1 MREVSL
7 LQSLSYSAGVETTQ
21 QTPLLT
27 EEELPTWLPLVG
39 MLIKLPAALNEQL
52 QRDAEISHFEF
63 WVLTALSMH
72 EGDSVRMS
80 DLAVLTNGSLSR
92 LSQVISRLEKRGW
105 VRRAPD
111 PTDGRCTLAIL
122 TGEGWEKSVG
132 TLPGHCDAARRF
144 VFDPLTKAQA
154 RQLHDICERVL
165 RAIDPDFSNKPDLK
179 PDLGRA
185 FQRDAIADCVAA
197 RSPA

>member
-1 MREVSL
+1 MRR
-7 LQSLSYSAGVETTQ
+7 VETTQ

-27 EEELPTWLPLVG
+27 DEEFSTWLPLVG
-39 MLIKLPAALNEQL
+39 VMIKLPAALNEQL

-63 WVLTALSMH
+63 WALMGLCLH
-72 EGDSVRMS
+72 EGHSARMS

-122 TGEGWEKSVG
+122 TGEGWEKFVSA
-132 TLPGHCDAARRF
+132 LPGHSEAARRF

-154 RQLHDICERVL
+154 RQLGDICERII
-165 RAIDPDFSNKPDLK
+165 RAVDPNLPERKPDK
-179 PDLGRA
+179 PNFDRA
-185 FQRDAIADCVAA
+185 FRPDTPC
-197 RSPA
+197 

>member
-1 MREVSL
+1 
-7 LQSLSYSAGVETTQ
+7 VETTQ

-27 EEELPTWLPLVG
+27 DEEFSTWLPLIGV
-39 MLIKLPAALNEQL
+39 MIKLPAALNEQL

-63 WVLTALSMH
+63 WALMGLSLHENHSM
-72 EGDSVRMS
+72 RMS

-122 TGEGWEKSVG
+122 TGEGWQKFVDA
-132 TLPGHCDAARRF
+132 LPGHSEAARRF
-144 VFDPLTKAQA
+144 VFDPLTKAQG
-154 RQLHDICERVL
+154 RQLRDICERVL
-165 RAIDPDFSNKPDLK
+165 HAIDPDLTDKPNLN
-179 PDLGRA
+179 PDIGRA
-185 FQRDAIADCVAA
+185 FQRDTPC
-197 RSPA
+197 

>member
-1 MREVSL
+1 M
-7 LQSLSYSAGVETTQ
+7 ETTQ

-27 EEELPTWLPLVG
+27 EEEFSTWLPLIGV
-39 MLIKLPAALNEQL
+39 MIKLPAALNEQL

-63 WVLTALSMH
+63 WALMGLCLH
-72 EGDSVRMS
+72 EGHSARMS

-122 TGEGWEKSVG
+122 TGDGWEKFVG
-132 TLPGHCDAARRF
+132 SFEAHTEEIRRL
-144 VFDPLTKAQA
+144 VFDPLTKAQT
-154 RQLHDICERVL
+154 RQLSEIGHRIL
-165 RAIDPDFSNKPDLK
+165 RTIDPSKPDRPPGFNAELDGFC
-179 PDLGRA
+179 PNA
-185 FQRDAIADCVAA
+185 C
-197 RSPA
+197 

>member
-1 MREVSL
+1 MRH
-7 LQSLSYSAGVETTQ
+7 VETTQ

-27 EEELPTWLPLVG
+27 DEEFATWLPLIGV
-39 MLIKLPAALNEQL
+39 MIKLPAALNEQL

-63 WVLTALSMH
+63 WALMGLCLH
-72 EGDSVRMS
+72 EGHSARMS

-122 TGEGWEKSVG
+122 TGEGWEKFVG
-132 TLPGHCDAARRF
+132 ALPGHSEAARRF
-144 VFDPLTKAQA
+144 VFDSLTKAQG
-154 RQLHDICERVL
+154 RQLRDICERII
-165 RAIDPDFSNKPDLK
+165 RAVDPNLPERKPGLK
-179 PDLGRA
+179 PVLDRFRPDTA
-185 FQRDAIADCVAA
+185 C
-197 RSPA
+197 

>member
-1 MREVSL
+1 MRR
-7 LQSLSYSAGVETTQ
+7 VETTQ

-27 EEELPTWLPLVG
+27 DEEFATWLPLVG
-39 MLIKLPAALNEQL
+39 VMIKLPAALNEQL

-63 WVLTALSMH
+63 WALMGLCLH
-72 EGDSVRMS
+72 EGHSARMS

-122 TGEGWEKSVG
+122 TGEGWEKFVSA
-132 TLPGHCDAARRF
+132 LPGHSGAARRF

-154 RQLHDICERVL
+154 RQLRDICERVL
-165 RAIDPDFSNKPDLK
+165 RAIDPDLKDKPDLN
-179 PDLGRA
+179 PD
-185 FQRDAIADCVAA
+185 II
-197 RSPA
+197 RSLRPDTPC